1 MAEELT
7 IELWGRVS
15 RVLDELLELDP
26 DRRRDLL
33 ARIRAEDPRLF
44 WWTQAL
50 LEAALGAGD
59 FMERSAV
66 PGARELLLRILA
78 TAGPPGRDEP

>member
-1 MAEELT
+1 MVEELT

-15 RVLDELLELDP
+15 RALDELLELDP
-26 DRRRDLL
+26 DRRCDLL
-33 ARIRAEDPRLF
+33 ARMRAEDPRLF
-44 WWTQAL
+44 WWTRAL
-50 LEAALGAGD
+50 LEAASGAGD

-66 PGARELLLRILA
+66 PGARELFLRILA